1 MLNALILL
9 LAKAQEAAPKG
20 GGEGPPAWTTFLPII
35 LIFVVFYFMII
46 MPARKRER
54 AQREMLERNLKKN
67 DEVLTSA
74 GIIGIVA
81 NIKDDEVTLKVDES
95 SNVRM
100 RVLKSSIVKIMTP
113 PGEAKDGKTEA
124 IRAGS

>member
-1 MLNALILL
+1 MLNALIFL
-9 LAKAQEAAPKG
+9 LAQAQEAAPKG
-20 GGEGPPAWTTFLPII
+20 GDPQGPPMWSTFLPII

-54 AQREMLERNLKKN
+54 AQREMLEKNLKKN

-81 NIKDDEVTLKVDES
+81 NILDDTVILKVDES
-95 SNVRM
+95 SNTR
-100 RVLKSSIVKIMTP
+100 LK
-113 PGEAKDGKTEA
+113 
-124 IRAGS
+124 